1 MEKMKADHQPP
12 IEIPME
18 ALSVETLHSVIESFV
33 LREGTDYGRQEIE
46 LESKINQIKKQIQ
59 AGKVRIAFDPVSESV
74 TLLTENDWKKLTS

>member
-1 MEKMKADHQPP
+1 MKADHQPP